1 METTLAGRTLAYMR
15 ASTRISQ
22 RQILFPGHLVLH
34 NFGRCYT
41 TAFIYIIS
49 TRLFTLHTHFL
60 DPGISLAPGK
70 FHFYGTSCLLVI
82 IHMAIWMNRK
92 WPLKTKRG
100 VLGHDPVRIK
110 FDPCNREISCP
121 REVRIGGGAFQSFCN
136 SLPTSQDLH
145 FLRRPFRCTDRMF
158 HIKCVGFLPTWQ
170 NYT

>member
-22 RQILFPGHLVLH
+22 RRILFPGHLVLH

-49 TRLFTLHTHFL
+49 NRLFTLHTHFL
-60 DPGISLAPGK
+60 DPGRSLAPGK

-82 IHMAIWMNRK
+82 IHMAIWINRK

-121 REVRIGGGAFQSFCN
+121 REVRIGGGAISLHSSHFATVFQPARICIFYA
-136 SLPTSQDLH
+136 DLSDVLTEC
-145 FLRRPFRCTDRMF
+145 F
-158 HIKCVGFLPTWQ
+158 I
-170 NYT
+170 